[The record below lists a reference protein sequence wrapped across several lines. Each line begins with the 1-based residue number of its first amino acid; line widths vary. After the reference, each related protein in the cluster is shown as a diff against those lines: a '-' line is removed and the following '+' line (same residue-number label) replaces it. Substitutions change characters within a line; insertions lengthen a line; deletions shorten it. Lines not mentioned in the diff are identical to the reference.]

1 MEVKKEHL
9 DKIIELVRLS
19 FTFAKVNRVTLH
31 EDGIRRESDTD
42 HTFMLSLIACSLA
55 DSFYKEKLDIGLV
68 SQFALVHD
76 LVEAYAGDTDTF
88 VNISDD
94 SRKIKLEKEK
104 ESLYK
109 IEKEFGEIFPYIH
122 NMIERYEKQE
132 DIEARFIKFVDK
144 MMPKLTHLLNNFS
157 YINNSNMDDEYFYS
171 FLDNKYL
178 ILKDK
183 YEETFPEVLDIYQL
197 LKEKLK
203 FEHKNLK

>member
-144 MMPKLTHLLNNFS
+144 MMPELTHLLNNFS